1 MSGALGRLEGL
12 LAAGAAAIV
21 ALALQLESPSPAYAQ
36 PNPAGS
42 RIVVVTDD
50 QGTPE
55 AARLIAE
62 LLALGFEVRVVAPDG
77 DAGGDVP
84 SRLAQATRREDALA
98 AIRMIQKQP
107 GGIEVWLADRATNK
121 TVLREVL
128 TAEARP
134 GDGATAEGAA
144 HAREEVAV
152 RAVELLRAS
161 LLETESP
168 GGAKGDVLPGAAAK
182 DLARSG
188 LPTSPPASTASAAP
202 ATPPQ
207 RPAPPAALPRGT
219 PLPPLPR
226 GHAFRDFGIHTGVG
240 ALFALTEYIPPAF
253 ALDIDLHYM
262 PSKRFGVALG
272 GILPLYQPS
281 YAVFDGT
288 VDVSFGWLGPAARF
302 EVGPENGPF
311 GAAIEPGVGLG
322 WFRVQG
328 QPFEPT
334 LSASDSLTYFAAIH
348 ARAAFSV
355 ELTPH
360 FALRAD
366 TLTGFALPGKIVSYP
381 TESGTSFGAYLVAS
395 GGVEST
401 F

>member
-1 MSGALGRLEGL
+1 MSGARGGREGGL
-12 LAAGAAAIV
+12 TGGASTAIV
-21 ALALQLESPSPAYAQ
+21 ALALLIASPSPASAQ
-36 PNPAGS
+36 PSPAGS

-50 QGTPE
+50 RGTPE

-62 LLALGFEVRVVAPDG
+62 LEALGFEVRVVAPDG
-77 DAGGDVP
+77 DVEGDIP
-84 SRLAQATRREDALA
+84 SRLAQTTRREDALA

-128 TAEARP
+128 TAKTPP
-134 GDGATAEGAA
+134 GEGATADEGAR
-144 HAREEVAV
+144 AREEIAV

-168 GGAKGDVLPGAAAK
+168 GAAKGEVLPGAAAK
-182 DLARSG
+182 ELARSG
-188 LPTSPPASTASAAP
+188 LPAPPPASTLPASPPDRRAP
-202 ATPPQ
+202 LVFVPPQ
-207 RPAPPAALPRGT
+207 GT
-219 PLPPLPR
+219 LPPLPL
-226 GHAFRDFGIHTGVG
+226 GHAFRDFGIHAGVG
-240 ALFALTEYIPPAF
+240 ALFALTDSIPPAF

-272 GILPLYQPS
+272 GIIPLYQSS

-288 VDVSFGWLGPAARF
+288 VDTSFGWLGPAARF

-311 GAAIEPGVGLG
+311 GAAIEPGAGLG

-348 ARAAFSV
+348 SRGAFSV

-366 TLTGFALPGKIVSYP
+366 TLIGLALPGKIVSYP
-381 TESGTSFGAYLVAS
+381 TESGTTFAAYLVAS